1 MHKVF
6 SFEGEDY
13 RDSRN
18 NYQKHAIQIMKMK
31 NNGDIA
37 FLVYGYMNRGKHEG
51 ENGISVY
58 QYTASDQKIEELG
71 LSQHRFSMI

>member
-1 MHKVF
+1 
-6 SFEGEDY
+6 
-13 RDSRN
+13 
-18 NYQKHAIQIMKMK
+18 MKMK

-58 QYTASDQKIEELG
+58 QYTASDQKIEETRLYPNTD
-71 LSQHRFSMI
+71 SV